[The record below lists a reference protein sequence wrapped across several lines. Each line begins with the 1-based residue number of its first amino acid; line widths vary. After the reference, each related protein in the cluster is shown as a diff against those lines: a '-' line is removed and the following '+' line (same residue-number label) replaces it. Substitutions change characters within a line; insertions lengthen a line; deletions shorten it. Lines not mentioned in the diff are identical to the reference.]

1 MLRNLGVNFV
11 SVFAIDI
18 SFLRRRKNQ
27 QMTQVQMF
35 IHN

>member
-1 MLRNLGVNFV
+1 MNTQFSSNTFN
-11 SVFAIDI
+11 S
-18 SFLRRRKNQ
+18 SRRKNQ